1 MWHTVGIAV
10 RTALELGL
18 HRESSYSIKPGPELD
33 EAQLVRYRDQELGR
47 RCFWCMIAFDTITS
61 SILGRPLGIRG
72 DDIDTALPLVEIDGL
87 LTPLFTSTVAGM
99 RRIAIF
105 NKIVRYRLFCG
116 KLITSLHR
124 KRSPDISIEDALRL
138 RDELA
143 DELDLWYSS
152 LHELRLP
159 HNATLDED
167 GHSCYLSPTWYE
179 MLYANATLMVWR
191 PCPLLAD
198 ITNDRHTLQ
207 RIYDSATN
215 AINSYAVLHRNR
227 LINYSWVT
235 LHFVFMAGLSYIY
248 AVSRHLRGR
257 INGTQ
262 GNACLLEDD
271 PTTIDVVNISRAC
284 SNVLVAV
291 AERWNTQR
299 HCHEVFD
306 RLSDAVLNDAIKL
319 QTASVLAQQ
328 HDSPSMS
335 LATSANSPV
344 SVPSAS
350 TPLQYQQVQHIQHIQ
365 QTQEVPRADYIN
377 HWNLQMQQ
385 QQQNQ
390 QQHQQSR
397 HAQPLLPHIHQPALS
412 LPPQQLPQTAAV
424 GHAQL
429 AVDTEFLHSYS
440 DIQTL
445 YHHQRVDNSVMHLTQ
460 DWLGYIGAAEPAGGY
475 MTNAHLQPQ
484 QHRRPFIPSQQAPY
498 QPPSTRM

>member
-33 EAQLVRYRDQELGR
+33 EAQLVLYRDQELGR

-61 SILGRPLGIRG
+61 SILGRPLGIRD
-72 DDIDTALPLVEIDGL
+72 DDIDTALPLVESDGL
-87 LTPLFTSTVAGM
+87 LTPLLTSTVAGM
-99 RRIAIF
+99 QRIVIF

-152 LHELRLP
+152 LHELRLR
-159 HNATLDED
+159 HNAKSDE
-167 GHSCYLSPTWYE
+167 GAQSCYLSPTWYE
-179 MLYANATLMVWR
+179 VLYANASLMVWR

-215 AINSYAVLHRNR
+215 AINSYAILHRNR

-235 LHFVFMAGLSYIY
+235 LHSVFMAGLSYIY
-248 AVSRHLRGR
+248 AG
-257 INGTQ
+257 
-262 GNACLLEDD
+262 
-271 PTTIDVVNISRAC
+271 
-284 SNVLVAV
+284 
-291 AERWNTQR
+291 
-299 HCHEVFD
+299 HEVFD

-350 TPLQYQQVQHIQHIQ
+350 TPLQYQRVQHIQHIQ

-412 LPPQQLPQTAAV
+412 LPPQQLPQTVAV

-429 AVDTEFLHSYS
+429 AVDTEFLHSYN

-445 YHHQRVDNSVMHLTQ
+445 YHHQRVDDSVMHLTQ